1 MQVAKASISGIIL
14 LTLIFALN
22 TKFGAVPPLGKFF
35 DPDAGF
41 WANAETS
48 TPESEELN
56 IPGLQDEVRV
66 YFDERNVPHI
76 YAENEHDLFMAQG
89 YIVARDR
96 LFQMEMQTY
105 DAAGRLAEVVGPDLI
120 NRDLNTRRLG
130 MTYGAEKAKEEIEND
145 PKIKEIIEAYSKG
158 VNAYISQLSPA
169 DYPIEYKV
177 LNFAPEQWEPIK
189 TAYLLKNM
197 TRMLA
202 GRHND
207 VRTSNTIQYF
217 GEDFVEKYFT
227 QKPKLNDPIIPPSR
241 EWNFEANVPEKPDS
255 LFVPSVSKV
264 IDPFPHQEGIGSNN
278 WVVSGDKTASGYP
291 ILANDPHLGL
301 TLPSIWY
308 EMQLSAPGYNSY
320 GVTLQGSPAIII
332 GFNEQTAW
340 GTTNVGS
347 DVMDWYEVEF
357 RDETKQEY
365 WHDGQWKSTTSR
377 IEEVKV
383 RGGETVLDTVI
394 YTHHGPVFEV
404 DPAVGEG
411 EPVYHA
417 LKWIAHEPSNDLRTF
432 YQFNKMANYEDYEE
446 AVSHY
451 TAPAQNFVFADTAGD
466 IGLWVSGKL
475 PRKWEFQGRTVSD
488 GTDPRYDWQGW
499 IPSEHNPHIKNPERG
514 FVSSANQE
522 SAAPDYPYYL
532 DDDFAPYE
540 RGRRINDLLTEMEDI
555 TPQDMQ
561 RMQMDNF
568 AYNASTIIPE
578 MIAWTNSDELSDK
591 EMEVLDMMRDWDFMM
606 EAELIQPTV
615 YLTWRNRFYR
625 AVFDD
630 EYNATDAS
638 LRYPSRDIFVE
649 VIKEDPEMTFMDDI
663 NTPEIESVEDIVTR
677 TFNEVVTSL
686 VDYYGEDL
694 ENWKWGYDID
704 NDLNHI
710 ANIPGFGAQ
719 NLFSS
724 GAAEAV
730 NAVRGTHGPSWRMV
744 VELGTEVKGW
754 GVYPG
759 GQSGNPGSPNYD
771 DMVEDWRTGELFE
784 LNFLREEPEEYE
796 YILKLSGSE
805 G

>member
-1 MQVAKASISGIIL
+1 MQLMKASISFFTLLALIL
-14 LTLIFALN
+14 TLN

-48 TPESEELN
+48 SPKTASLN
-56 IPGLQDEVRV
+56 IPGLQDEVSV
-66 YFDERNVPHI
+66 YFDDRNVPHI
-76 YAENEHDLFMAQG
+76 FAKNEHDLFLAQG

-105 DAAGRLAEVVGPDLI
+105 DAAGRLAEVVGPDLL

-130 MTYGAEKAKEEIEND
+130 MAYGAEKAMEEIVKD
-145 PKIKEIIEAYSKG
+145 SVISGAIQAYSDG
-158 VNAYISQLSPA
+158 VNAWIDQLSPA
-169 DYPIEYKV
+169 DYPLEYKV
-177 LNFAPEQWEPIK
+177 LNFAPEKWEPIK

-227 QKPKLNDPIIPPSR
+227 RKPKLNDPIIPPSR
-241 EWNFEANVPEKPDS
+241 AWDFEADLPEAPDS

-278 WVVSGDKTASGYP
+278 WAVSGEKTASGNP

-308 EMQLSAPGYNSY
+308 EMQLNAPGYNSY

-332 GFNEQTAW
+332 GFNEKTTW

-347 DVMDWYEVEF
+347 DVMDWYEIEF
-357 RDETKQEY
+357 RDDSMQEY
-365 WHDGQWKSTTSR
+365 WYDGEWKETTSR
-377 IEEVKV
+377 VEEVKI
-383 RGGETVLDTVI
+383 RGDETVLDTVI
-394 YTHHGPVFEV
+394 YTHHGPVMEV
-404 DPAVGEG
+404 EPAAGEG
-411 EPVYHA
+411 KPIYHA

-432 YQFNKMANYEDYEE
+432 YEFNKMENYEDYEA

-451 TAPAQNFVFADTAGD
+451 VAPAQNFVFADQAGD
-466 IGLWVSGKL
+466 IAIWISGKL
-475 PRKWEFQGRTVSD
+475 PKKWEFQGRTVSD
-488 GTDPRYDWQGW
+488 GTDPLYDWQGW
-499 IPSEHNPHIKNPERG
+499 IPTGHNPHVKNPERG

-522 SAAPDYPYYL
+522 SVAPDYPYYL

-540 RGRRINDLLTEMEDI
+540 RGRRINDLLEEMENI
-555 TPQDMQ
+555 TPEDMQ
-561 RMQMDNF
+561 RMQMDTF
-568 AYNASTIIPE
+568 AYNASIIIPQ
-578 MIAWTNSDELSDK
+578 MIDWTKSEELDARETEILELMK
-591 EMEVLDMMRDWDFMM
+591 DWGFTMNAD
-606 EAELIQPTV
+606 LIEPTV
-615 YLTWRNRFYR
+615 YLTWFNRFYR

-630 EYNATDAS
+630 EFESTQAT
-638 LRYPSRDIFVE
+638 LRYPSRDIFAE
-649 VIKEDPEMTFMDDI
+649 IIKEEPETEFVDDI
-663 NTPEIESVEDIVTR
+663 DTPEAETAEDIVTQTYQETITR
-677 TFNEVVTSL
+677 LTDL
-686 VDYYGEDL
+686 YGEDHKD
-694 ENWKWGYDID
+694 WKWGYDIN

-724 GAAEAV
+724 GSAEAI

-744 VELGTEVKGW
+744 VELGPEVKGW
-754 GVYPG
+754 GIYPG

-771 DMVEDWRTGELFE
+771 NMVEEWRIGELFE
-784 LNFLREEPEEYE
+784 LNFMRQKPDSYSYLIE
-796 YILKLSGSE
+796 LSGGE
-805 G
+805 

>member
-1 MQVAKASISGIIL
+1 MNLIKTSISGITL
-14 LTLIFALN
+14 LALIISLN

-41 WANAETS
+41 WANAEIS
-48 TPESEELN
+48 TPESQDFN
-56 IPGLQDEVRV
+56 ISGLQDEVQV

-76 YAENEHDLFMAQG
+76 FAQNEHDLFMAQG

-105 DAAGRLAEVVGPDLI
+105 DAAGRLAEIVGPDLL

-130 MTYGAEKAKEEIEND
+130 MAYGAEKAKEEIEND
-145 PKIKEIIEAYSKG
+145 PEIKSIIEAYSNG
-158 VNAYISQLSPA
+158 VNAYINQLSPA

-177 LNFAPEQWEPIK
+177 LNFAPEQWDPIK

-227 QKPKLNDPIIPPSR
+227 QKPELNDPIIPPSR
-241 EWNFEANVPEKPDS
+241 EWDFEADVPEAPDS

-308 EMQLSAPGYNSY
+308 EIQLTAPGYNSY

-347 DVMDWYEVEF
+347 DVMDWYEIQF
-357 RDETKQEY
+357 RDETKKEY
-365 WHDGQWKSTTSR
+365 WHDDQWKPTTR
-377 IEEVKV
+377 RVEEVKV

-404 DPAVGEG
+404 APAVGKG
-411 EPVYHA
+411 ESVYHA
-417 LKWIAHEPSNDLRTF
+417 LKWIAHKPSNDLRTF
-432 YQFNKMANYEDYEE
+432 YGFNKMQNYDDYVE
-446 AVSHY
+446 AVGNY
-451 TAPAQNFVFADTAGD
+451 TAPAQNFVFADKAGD
-466 IGLWVSGKL
+466 IALWVSGKL
-475 PRKWEFQGRTVSD
+475 PKKWEFQGRTVSD
-488 GTDPRYDWQGW
+488 GTDPVYDWQGW
-499 IPSEHNPHIKNPERG
+499 IPTEHNPHIKNPERG

-540 RGRRINDLLTEMEDI
+540 RGRRINDLLEEMENI

-561 RMQMDNF
+561 RMQLDNF
-568 AYNASTIIPE
+568 AYNASNIIPQ
-578 MIAWTNSDELSDK
+578 MIEWTRLEELSEQETETLK
-591 EMEVLDMMRDWDFMM
+591 MMRTWDFMM
-606 EAELIQPTV
+606 AAELIQPTV
-615 YLTWRNRFYR
+615 YLNWFNRFYR
-625 AVFDD
+625 DVFYD
-630 EYNATDAS
+630 EFNGTEAS

-649 VIKEDPEMTFMDDI
+649 IIKEEPNMIFVDD
-663 NTPEIESVEDIVTR
+663 NSTPEEEVLEDIVTR
-677 TFNEVVTSL
+677 SYKETISGLTAM
-686 VDYYGEDL
+686 YGEDI
-694 ENWKWGYDID
+694 ENWKWGYDIE
-704 NDLNHI
+704 NDLSHI

-724 GAAEAV
+724 GSAEAI
-730 NAVRGTHGPSWRMV
+730 NAIRGTHGPSWRMI
-744 VELGTEVKGW
+744 VELGPEVKGW
-754 GVYPG
+754 GIYPG

-771 DMVEDWRTGELFE
+771 SMVDPWRSGELFE
-784 LNFLREEPEEYE
+784 LNFLKEEPSELYYKIEMNPGEE
-796 YILKLSGSE
+796 
-805 G
+805 